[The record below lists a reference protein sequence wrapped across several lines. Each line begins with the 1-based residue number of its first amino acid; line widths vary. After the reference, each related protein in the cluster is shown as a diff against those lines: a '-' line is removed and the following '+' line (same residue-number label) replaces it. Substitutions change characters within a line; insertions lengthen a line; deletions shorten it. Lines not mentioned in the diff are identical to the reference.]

1 MCIRLAHITRH
12 RRAGAGRPKAYS
24 PAALHVT
31 DLSLQTPRCTLVPV
45 KYLHLVR
52 AGTDNRETGWLRRST
67 EGSLSSENQ
76 RTELRACPIPPA
88 STSHNEQAIRM
99 PACRL
104 SNARARGTRHKIVTA
119 AGHIRTIQQAAE
131 QPHCV
136 RRHQT
141 QPAGRLG
148 IRTTYM
154 PCQYLLLRAAIPLRL
169 RPL

>member
-1 MCIRLAHITRH
+1 MASSIDRGQFELGEPEN
-12 RRAGAGRPKAYS
+12 RASG
-24 PAALHVT
+24 
-31 DLSLQTPRCTLVPV
+31 LSHTT
-45 KYLHLVR
+45 
-52 AGTDNRETGWLRRST
+52 
-67 EGSLSSENQ
+67 
-76 RTELRACPIPPA
+76 

-119 AGHIRTIQQAAE
+119 AVHIRTIQQAAE

-154 PCQYLLLRAAIPLRL
+154 PCQYFLLGAVIP
-169 RPL
+169 